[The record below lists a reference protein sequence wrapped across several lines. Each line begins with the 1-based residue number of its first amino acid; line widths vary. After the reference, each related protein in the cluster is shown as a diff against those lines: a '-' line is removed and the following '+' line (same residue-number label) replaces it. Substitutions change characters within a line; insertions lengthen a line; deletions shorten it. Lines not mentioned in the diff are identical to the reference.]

1 MLIPSRTVKNR
12 HNIIIAGDAQAIS
25 DLSRFFIQK
34 RIRYHVH
41 GVVLLPG
48 EEGLPVNPE
57 APLQFRNLGAIV
69 EIPAL
74 LEKNSIDELFIVLP
88 APCFNAAIRELVE
101 CCLGMGVVCHI
112 PVTISGYEKYKS
124 ILQEWPPFSLRTL
137 YTGSLYQNPSLKVK
151 YCFDFY
157 MSLLLLLLLIPVFMI
172 IALLIVISSGWPVI
186 FVHRRVGYNRRIFN
200 MIKFRT
206 MVKNAEAM
214 QAELESLNEAD
225 GAAFKIAGDPRITRF
240 GKWLR
245 KMSLDELP
253 QLVNVLLGDMSLVG
267 PRPLPVR
274 DVSKIEHRW
283 QYRRF
288 SALPGMTC
296 TWQTSR
302 RYEMPF
308 DEWAKLDL
316 EYIDNWSI
324 GIDLKILL
332 RTIPAVLIGKGR

>member
-1 MLIPSRTVKNR
+1 MLIPSRADKNR
-12 HNIIIAGDAQAIS
+12 HNIIIVGDAPAIS
-25 DLSRFFIQK
+25 ALSRFFIQK
-34 RIRYHVH
+34 RTRYHVH

-48 EEGLPVNPE
+48 EEGLPVKLE
-57 APLQFRNLGAIV
+57 APLQFLNLGTIAGL
-69 EIPAL
+69 PAL

-88 APCFNAAIRELVE
+88 EPCFTAVIRELVE
-101 CCLGMGVVCHI
+101 CCLEMGVVCHI
-112 PVTISGYEKYKS
+112 PVAINGYEKYNS
-124 ILQEWPPFSLRTL
+124 IIKEWPTFTLRTL
-137 YTGSLYQNPSLKVK
+137 YSGSFYKNPSLKVK
-151 YCFDFY
+151 YCFDFCL
-157 MSLLLLLLLIPVFMI
+157 SLILLVLFTPIFLLVILLI
-172 IALLIVISSGWPVI
+172 LLTSGWPVF

-206 MVKNAEAM
+206 MVKNAQAM
-214 QAELESLNEAD
+214 QAELETLNEAD

-274 DVSKIEHRW
+274 DVGKIEHHW

-302 RYEMPF
+302 RYDMPF
-308 DEWAKLDL
+308 DEWARLDL

-324 GIDLKILL
+324 GMDLKILV
-332 RTIPAVLIGKGR
+332 RTIPAVLLGKGR